1 MHLQLV
7 FKQIQKNLGPIV
19 LSVLSLFIS
28 FNIIQPLA
36 CLLDPTFNLLSSR
49 GTGKIAFTMMVILQI
64 VLLLACL
71 SQKLFD
77 KFLEIVFFFNEKAWL
92 SKLSLYFAL
101 FLSAHMLFQIT
112 FFFFGYVHYNP
123 NWGILNITLLSKLA
137 FGILVTFFLAW
148 TEEAIFRGMIYTYFN
163 QFWNKIP
170 SMLVTSLIFMF
181 SHDLSNPLNLV
192 TKNWKLGLGL
202 FLLGLL
208 LNLIFVTTGKLYTAM
223 GAHMGLVAVKVL
235 FRRAPFFIFAT
246 SKNLPLW
253 LHSDL
258 RQSLLVHLAFVF
270 IIVIVLT
277 QLYKNK

>member
-1 MHLQLV
+1 MHLQLIL
-7 FKQIQKNLGPIV
+7 KKIQKEIGPIV

-28 FNIIQPLA
+28 FNIIQPFA

-49 GTGKIAFTMMVILQI
+49 GIGKIAISVMVILQI

-77 KFLEIVFFFNEKAWL
+77 KFLRTVFFFNEKAWT
-92 SKLSLYFAL
+92 SKLALYFAL
-101 FLSAHMLFQIT
+101 FFSAHMLFQIS
-112 FFFFGYVHYNP
+112 FFFLGYIHYNP
-123 NWGILNITLLSKLA
+123 NWGSLNITLLSKIALG
-137 FGILVTFFLAW
+137 FLVTFFLAW
-148 TEEAIFRGMIYTYFN
+148 TEEAIFRGMVYTYFN

-235 FRRAPFFIFAT
+235 FRRAPFFIFAI
-246 SKNLPLW
+246 SKKLPFW
-253 LHSDL
+253 LHRDL
-258 RQSLLVHLAFVF
+258 RQSLLVHLAFVT
-270 IIVIVLT
+270 IITIVLAR
-277 QLYKNK
+277 LYKNK